1 MNDRKEL
8 DEAQSLADFRSLVE
22 DQREEIAGLK
32 ESEQKLIRRQEELLF
47 WIRNF
52 LAGFPFGFIML
63 EKGQRIKAV
72 NKIAAEYLHYSDTEL
87 ANQNISIVFPEIA
100 RLDVTSKPLQ
110 LLAKRKEGETFA
122 AEVFVNSLEMFG
134 EDLLFVTIQDINER
148 HRLERFRH
156 ELISM
161 VSHDLRA
168 PLTSVRVTL
177 EMVAEGTYGPL
188 NQRGVELVTQG
199 VSNIEYLNSLVGNL
213 LESENVESGSI
224 QLDYSDTTIGSIIKT
239 ANLALQ
245 RPDDKSVSI
254 ETEFTNDAITVDQ
267 NRIVQVLINLI
278 SNAIKYSP
286 ENSVV
291 RIVAGIAG
299 VHARFEVIDQGPG
312 IPDEQKLQIFERFRQ
327 LDQSGE
333 LKRKGFGLGL
343 AICKSLVEKHQGLIW
358 VESAEGKGSKFC
370 FSVPISPEA

>member
-1 MNDRKEL
+1 VNDRKEL

>member
-1 MNDRKEL
+1 MNDRKEP
-8 DEAQSLADFRSLVE
+8 EVQTLADFRRLAE
-22 DQREEIAGLK
+22 ERLTEIAGLK

-47 WIRNF
+47 WMRSF
-52 LAGFPFGFIML
+52 LAGFPFGFIMI

-72 NKIAAEYLHYSDTEL
+72 NKIAAEYFRCSETEL
-87 ANQNISIVFPEIA
+87 ANQEIASVFPEVA
-100 RLDVTSKPLQ
+100 ALNVTSQPMR
-110 LLAKRKEGETFA
+110 LLAKRKGGETFV

-134 EDLLFVTIQDINER
+134 EDLLFVTVQDINER

-177 EMVAEGTYGPL
+177 ELVAEGTYGSL
-188 NQRGVELVTQG
+188 SARGVDLVTQG

-224 QLDYSDTTIGSIIKT
+224 QLDYTDTTIGSIIKT

-245 RPDDKSVSI
+245 RPDDKRVSI
-254 ETEFTNDAITVDQ
+254 ETEFTNDVITVDQ

-291 RIVAGIAG
+291 RVVAGIAG

-312 IPDEQKLQIFERFRQ
+312 IPDQQKLQIFERFRQ
-327 LDQSGE
+327 LDQSSE

-343 AICKSLVEKHQGLIW
+343 AICKALVEKHQGRIW
-358 VESAEGKGSKFC
+358 VESVEGKGSKFC
-370 FSVPISPEA
+370 FSVPINPEA